1 MLILPGDC
9 DWLNLL
15 SQVMTCKKM
24 SAVCHCDQLNL
35 LSQAMTWQKD
45 ECSSLCAC
53 LLPCHHVNPVN
64 EVPFSQKHAERW
76 ALCVRSF
83 NSLCHHLGNLVMML
97 SSIKHQV
104 LDLSL
109 QTIPTLFISILQ
121 LTMAPKTP
129 LKSVSKLSKLSKTPR
144 CVLLLVLST
153 FLPVMFM
160 CTQFDSK
167 KTTTQDPIQ
176 VHISHLSR
184 FA

>member
-1 MLILPGDC
+1 
-9 DWLNLL
+9 
-15 SQVMTCKKM
+15 
-24 SAVCHCDQLNL
+24 
-35 LSQAMTWQKD
+35 
-45 ECSSLCAC
+45 
-53 LLPCHHVNPVN
+53 
-64 EVPFSQKHAERW
+64 
-76 ALCVRSF
+76 
-83 NSLCHHLGNLVMML
+83 MML

-109 QTIPTLFISILQ
+109 QTIPTFFISILQ